1 MIKINN
7 SYLKLPKEFYQVI
20 NPSTAKNPEVIVVNS
35 ELCSFLNIDGE
46 NENDFLNFFSGKKI
60 IPNSIPIALVYA
72 GHQFGHFV
80 PELGDGRAILLGDVI
95 GKDKRSYDIQLKGSG
110 ITKFSRNGDG
120 KCPLGPALRE
130 YLVSESLFSLDIP
143 TTRSLA
149 VILTGEDVYRE
160 NKTPGAILVRVASSH
175 LRVGTFEYF
184 FAKKEKRNLKIL
196 LDFSIKKHFKEIKD
210 LENDEKYLNFLS
222 IVMNRHID
230 LVSKWLSYGF
240 IHGVMNTDNTTI
252 SGETIDYGPC
262 AFMNYFSR
270 HKVFSSIDYQGR
282 YSFFNQPKIAL
293 WNLTSLANCLTLL
306 FKSAKNIK
314 KLDNILSEFSD
325 KFNMQLIK
333 RFSNKLGIFEK
344 SLFSETLIKDWLTI
358 LENYNLDFTN
368 SFLKLEKFSSSIEFF
383 KNFPSSE
390 LTKSFFNQ
398 WSKLLTEQKKFNI
411 DIKNRT
417 RLLNPQY
424 IPRNHL
430 IDEAIEHSI
439 NGDYTKFFKLNSI
452 LRDPFKFNKHN
463 KIYQKIPSEDCKY
476 KTFCG
481 T

>member
-7 SYLKLPKEFYQVI
+7 SYLKLPKEFYQFI
-20 NPSTAKNPEVIVVNS
+20 NPSTAKNPEVIVVNR
-35 ELCSFLNIDGE
+35 ELCSFLNIDEE
-46 NENDFLNFFSGKKI
+46 NENDFLNFFSGKEI
-60 IPNSIPIALVYA
+60 IPNSNPIALVYA

-80 PELGDGRAILLGDVI
+80 PQLGDGRAILLGDVI
-95 GKDKRSYDIQLKGSG
+95 GRDKQSYDIQLKGSG

-184 FAKKEKRNLKIL
+184 FAKKEKQNLKIL
-196 LDFSIKKHFKEIKD
+196 LDFSIRKHFKELKD

-222 IVMNRHID
+222 FVMDRQID

-252 SGETIDYGPC
+252 SGETIDFGPC
-262 AFMNYFSR
+262 AFMNNFLR
-270 HKVFSSIDYQGR
+270 QKVFSSIDYQGR

-314 KLDNILSEFSD
+314 KLDNILSEFPD
-325 KFNMQLIK
+325 KFNKQLIK
-333 RFSNKLGIFEK
+333 RFNNKLGIFKK

-368 SFLKLEKFSSSIEFF
+368 SFLKLEKSYASIEFF

-398 WSKLLTEQKKFNI
+398 WSKLLSEQKKFNI
-411 DIKNRT
+411 DLNDRIK
-417 RLLNPQY
+417 LVNPQY

-439 NGDYTKFFKLNSI
+439 NGDYAKFFKLHSI
-452 LRDPFKFNKHN
+452 LREPFKFDKQN
-463 KIYQKIPSEDCKY
+463 KIYQKIPNEDYKY